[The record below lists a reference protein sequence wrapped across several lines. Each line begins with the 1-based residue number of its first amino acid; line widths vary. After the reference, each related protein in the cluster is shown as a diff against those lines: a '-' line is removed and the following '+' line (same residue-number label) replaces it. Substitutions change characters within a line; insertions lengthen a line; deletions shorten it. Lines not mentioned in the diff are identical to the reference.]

1 MALLASISKKQ
12 LGPLSPMAL
21 ATNANSIALF
31 FANFF
36 YKFMRNTQDINTQT
50 HGDRSNTKMHYRKAV
65 GAGES
70 NKNDKRKNKIAQ
82 VLQSS

>member
-1 MALLASISKKQ
+1 
-12 LGPLSPMAL
+12 
-21 ATNANSIALF
+21 
-31 FANFF
+31 
-36 YKFMRNTQDINTQT
+36 MRNTQDINAQT

-70 NKNDKRKNKIAQ
+70 NKNDKKNKIAQ